1 MPNSFAIFAA
11 KTAGKINKITGSGGT
26 ALPGLVAKKLSG
38 NILGDLTRKNF
49 PKGII
54 LVTGTNGKTT
64 TSRFV
69 ASILQESG
77 TTYLH
82 NRAGSNLERGL
93 IATVVEKTNLQGK
106 IDAQMAVFEVDE
118 AYVPMVAK
126 QINPD
131 YVVVT
136 NLFRDQ
142 LDRYGELDSIAQSFK
157 KTFAELKNT
166 HFILN
171 ADDPLVASI
180 GLEIEDKTKLHYFGV
195 EGYNGQKLEHD
206 HTADSIFSPISGQP
220 LQYSQQYFSHLGVY
234 QSKNGDFKRPKPE
247 YQAKNII
254 ESASSGVSFDVNTT
268 TKAISLPLKGLYS
281 VYNALAAYA
290 VGEVI
295 GIGSQQIKKAL
306 ESSAAAFGRAEE
318 ISYNDKK
325 WLLLLIKNPT
335 GFNQIIQ
342 TYLLESQKDT
352 LWIIIN
358 DNFADGRDVSWLW
371 DAAIEDISAYQGKV
385 MVSGTRAYDMALR
398 LKYAGLEGFEVE
410 PDIEKALGSLDVS
423 TGKRQRILVLPTY
436 TAMRQ
441 LRAELVKEAG
451 IAKEHL
457 Q

>member
-1 MPNSFAIFAA
+1 MTNSFAILAA
-11 KTAGKINKITGSGGT
+11 KTASHINKLTGSGGT
-26 ALPGLVAKKLSG
+26 ALPGLVAKKLSK

-64 TSRFV
+64 TSRFI
-69 ASILQESG
+69 ASILDSAG
-77 TTYLH
+77 VSYLH

-93 IATVVEKTNLQGK
+93 IASVVEKTDLHGK

-118 AYVPMVAK
+118 AYVPSVAK

-157 KTFAELKNT
+157 NTFAELKNT
-166 HFILN
+166 HFVLN

-180 GLEIEDKTKLHYFGV
+180 GLVIEDKSKLHYFGV
-195 EGYNGQKLEHD
+195 EGYKGSKLKHD
-206 HTADSIFSPISGQP
+206 HTADSIFSPVSGEV
-220 LQYSQQYFSHLGVY
+220 LQYSQQYFSHLGIY
-234 QSKNGDFKRPKPE
+234 QSKNGDFKRPNPE
-247 YQAKNII
+247 YVANNIK
-254 ESASSGVSFDVNTT
+254 ESEHSGASFDVNTT
-268 TKAISLPLKGLYS
+268 TKAISLPLSGLYS
-281 VYNALAAYA
+281 VYNALAAYS
-290 VGEVI
+290 VGDTV
-295 GIGSQQIKKAL
+295 GIGAQQIRSAL

-318 ISYNDKK
+318 VTYNDKK
-325 WLLLLIKNPT
+325 WFLLLIKNPT

-371 DAAIEDISAYQGKV
+371 DAAVEDISDYQGKI
-385 MVSGTRAYDMALR
+385 MLSGTRAYDMALR

-410 PDIEKALGSLDVS
+410 SDIEKALGILDGS

-441 LRAELVKEAG
+441 LRGELVKEAG
-451 IAKEHL
+451 ITREHL